1 VYRGSGAARPRA
13 GPAVLPQQVPPDNA
27 PAGDAAR
34 SAGRWSSPSG
44 RRSVGVPVHVGD
56 LGQPAILTFDQECLD
71 PDGKHQA
78 EPVHSCVDSR
88 RQPGT
93 RPRPSGPPSAR
104 GSAARG
110 RRAARPRALKSS
122 LHVAIAAVPGCVA
135 KPAGG
140 GCPVGDGGGITLCD
154 AGQALPGR
162 GARVQLSWKASWWA
176 SSPRLVTPSLVKIA
190 LRWSCTV

>member
-1 VYRGSGAARPRA
+1 MRRFSAAARDTPAAVRSAQRPRVSS
-13 GPAVLPQQVPPDNA
+13 PRS
-27 PAGDAAR
+27 AR
-34 SAGRWSSPSG
+34 S
-44 RRSVGVPVHVGD
+44 
-56 LGQPAILTFDQECLD
+56 
-71 PDGKHQA
+71 KA
-78 EPVHSCVDSR
+78 EGFKV
-88 RQPGT
+88 
-93 RPRPSGPPSAR
+93 
-104 GSAARG
+104 
-110 RRAARPRALKSS
+110 S